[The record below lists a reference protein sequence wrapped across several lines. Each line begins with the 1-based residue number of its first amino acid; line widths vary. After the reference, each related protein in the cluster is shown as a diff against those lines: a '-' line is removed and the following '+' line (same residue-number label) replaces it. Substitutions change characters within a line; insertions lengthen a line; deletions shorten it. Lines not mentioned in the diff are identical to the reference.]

1 MVLNL
6 IVNALQILP
15 PGGEITV
22 RTLPP
27 RNGRVSC
34 EVSDNGPGI
43 APELQERIFTPFVT
57 MREGGTGLGL
67 ALVQRIVQAHQ
78 GTVAVE
84 SEVGRGTTFR
94 VELPTVQET

>member
-1 MVLNL
+1 MV
-6 IVNALQILP
+6 P

-27 RNGRVSC
+27 HDGRVSF

-43 APELQERIFTPFVT
+43 ASELQERIFTPFFT

-78 GTVAVE
+78 GAVTVE
-84 SEVGRGTTFR
+84 SAVGRGTTFR
-94 VELPTVQET
+94 VELPVVQET